1 MKIPEGF
8 KMVLSKNKGNTQ
20 IEITRHKDPIM
31 DNMLIVN
38 IIGSKAYTDS
48 WIIEKNLP
56 TWLSYLQKEGYTEI
70 KTIEDVESSKKNN
83 KKKI

>member
-1 MKIPEGF
+1 MEIPIGF
-8 KMVLSKNKGNTQ
+8 KMVLSRAKGKTQ

-38 IIGSKAYTDS
+38 SIGSKAYTDS
-48 WIIEKNLP
+48 WVIEKDLP

-70 KTIEDVESSKKNN
+70 KTIEDVGSSKKNN
-83 KKKI
+83 TKKI